1 MSNLLV
7 TQHFNLRSRLLWV
20 LIHTKSFTMRPT
32 STKSLYCLSYSPL
45 SMKNALIS
53 IALSA
58 VFIPVMAQKVALSGV
73 MGSKGLLVIDGAAP
87 KLLGAGETHA
97 GVKLISASGDQA
109 VLEIGGKR
117 ANLRVGDAP
126 VSLGGGGDGAGE
138 GRKIVLPM
146 GSGGHFMA
154 NGTVNG
160 RAIQFMVDTGATTVA
175 LGINDAQRMGIDY
188 QKGQM
193 VRMNTANGVAQG
205 WRVVLNSVRIGEV
218 EVYDVEAVVGPNM
231 PFALLGNSFL
241 SRFSMNRN
249 SDTMTLE
256 RRY

>member
-1 MSNLLV
+1 M
-7 TQHFNLRSRLLWV
+7 QHAAFTSKHPLRAC
-20 LIHTKSFTMRPT
+20 MR
-32 STKSLYCLSYSPL
+32 K
-45 SMKNALIS
+45 ALFS
-53 IALSA
+53 IALCA
-58 VFIPVMAQKVALSGV
+58 VFMPASAQKVALSGV
-73 MGSKGLLVIDGAAP
+73 MGSKGLLVIDGAPP
-87 KLLGAGETHA
+87 KLLAAGETHA

-126 VSLGGGGDGAGE
+126 VSLGSAGGAGGGN
-138 GRKIVLPM
+138 KITLPV

-160 RAIQFMVDTGATTVA
+160 RAIQFMVDTGATAVA

-188 QKGQM
+188 QKGIP

-205 WRVVLNSVRIGEV
+205 WRVMLNSVRIGEV
-218 EVYDVEAVVGPNM
+218 EIYDVEAVVGPNM

-241 SRFSMNRN
+241 SRFTMNRN
-249 SDTMTLE
+249 SDTMVLE

>member
-1 MSNLLV
+1 MDKNHSQWTNMQPIAF
-7 TQHFNLRSRLLWV
+7 TSAHHLRAV
-20 LIHTKSFTMRPT
+20 LR
-32 STKSLYCLSYSPL
+32 
-45 SMKNALIS
+45 NALIS
-53 IALSA
+53 VAICAGFA
-58 VFIPVMAQKVALSGV
+58 PAMAQNSAPKVALTGV
-73 MGSKGLLVIDGAAP
+73 MGSKGLLVIDGAPP
-87 KLLGAGETHA
+87 KLLAAGETHA

-126 VSLGGGGDGAGE
+126 VSLGGSAGAGGE

-154 NGTVNG
+154 NGTING
-160 RAIQFMVDTGATTVA
+160 RAIQFMVDTGATTVS

-188 QKGQM
+188 QKGVL
-193 VRMNTANGVAQG
+193 VRMNTANGMTQA

-218 EVYDVEAVVGPNM
+218 EIYDVEAVVGPNM

-241 SRFSMNRN
+241 SRFTMNRS
-249 SDTMTLE
+249 SDTMVLE

>member
-1 MSNLLV
+1 MHQNP
-7 TQHFNLRSRLLWV
+7 
-20 LIHTKSFTMRPT
+20 TKSFVCILPF
-32 STKSLYCLSYSPL
+32 SLL
-45 SMKNALIS
+45 MKNALIS
-53 IALSA
+53 IALCA
-58 VFIPVMAQKVALSGV
+58 VFMPAIAQKVALSGV

-87 KLLGAGETHA
+87 KLLAAGETHA

-126 VSLGGGGDGAGE
+126 VSLGGGAGAG
-138 GRKIVLPM
+138 GGNKITLPVS
-146 GSGGHFMA
+146 SGGHFMA

-160 RAIQFMVDTGATTVA
+160 RAIQFMVDTGATAVA
-175 LGINDAQRMGIDY
+175 LGVGDAQRMGIDY
-188 QKGQM
+188 QKGIP

-205 WRVVLNSVRIGEV
+205 WRVILDSVRIGEV
-218 EVYDVEAVVGPNM
+218 EIYDVEAVVGPDM

-249 SDTMTLE
+249 SDTMVLE